1 MKEVLELFRKPS
13 GKVVAQREIE
23 VAQREYIRNMIES
36 EKHASM
42 SAHHLNEAERFRNS
56 INWLQECINKF

>member
-1 MKEVLELFRKPS
+1 MKMLELFKRPS
-13 GKVVAQREIE
+13 GKAVAQREIE
-23 VAQREYIRNMIES
+23 LAQREYIRNMIES

-56 INWLQECINKF
+56 IVWLQEFINK